1 MSEKKRYG
9 RQIFLSFIVT
19 IIILLGGLY
28 LASQYLLPN
37 VTWDQG
43 QLFDFFVKLFPLLIG
58 LIMIEIGVVISK
70 KKVQDCE
77 DEFDKLPPNAYDRP
91 FYALP
96 QDDPAHIR
104 NDEIIY
110 TQPHVLAEA
119 TFADEVLDELPI
131 SESTAE
137 VILPIDLP
145 PVIDE
150 EEVIEAVE
158 EEPVVEEEIIE
169 VVEEP
174 VAEEEIVEVVEEPVV
189 EEEPL
194 IFETPVEE
202 EVAPVA
208 VSEESS
214 EEEFF
219 LEEDA
224 PVVPVYRAAPVALD
238 DTAVGLKEET
248 LQVYEMDFESIL
260 AVELESAND
269 LNYDLTVVVVR
280 VTSGPIE
287 AIANK
292 LIRQSGDLSY
302 SFFIE
307 DESIALIL
315 PFYNSD
321 EARSFT
327 LSLIEA
333 CQREFQGSELEIGF
347 ASRNGREV
355 GKDEIL
361 KEARRAASF

>member
-158 EEPVVEEEIIE
+158 
-169 VVEEP
+169 
-174 VAEEEIVEVVEEPVV
+174 EEPVV

>member
-37 VTWDQG
+37 VTWDQA
-43 QLFDFFVKLFPLLIG
+43 QIFDFFVKLFPLLIG

-131 SESTAE
+131 NESTAE

-145 PVIDE
+145 PVVD
-150 EEVIEAVE
+150 EEVIEV
-158 EEPVVEEEIIE
+158 IE
-169 VVEEP
+169 EEP
-174 VAEEEIVEVVEEPVV
+174 VAEEEIIEVIEEPAV

-194 IFETPVEE
+194 IFEAPVEE
-202 EVAPVA
+202 EVAPIE
-208 VSEESS
+208 VSEEAP

-224 PVVPVYRAAPVALD
+224 PVVPVYRAGPVALD
-238 DTAVGLKEET
+238 ETAVGLKEET

-307 DESIALIL
+307 DESIGLIL